1 MLLTVLHSN
10 RPIILLYIFLNM
22 DNIGKSRKIPQSVE
36 QKDMPRNN
44 CSLCLKCY
52 IEAVVDYTGKSVM
65 QLLIVTEGE
74 MRDSEGILNEFW
86 WLNRL
91 FTRLIKR

>member
-1 MLLTVLHSN
+1 
-10 RPIILLYIFLNM
+10 
-22 DNIGKSRKIPQSVE
+22 
-36 QKDMPRNN
+36 
-44 CSLCLKCY
+44 
-52 IEAVVDYTGKSVM
+52 M